1 MIVHLWRQVA
11 KKLVGQ
17 ALCLAYLLVCA
28 VFPAFGQGVV
38 WTLDTSLATPTGT
51 LDVEALQTLEDENT
65 FLLSVDDVSQYT
77 IKIEQSTLMS
87 NGDRSWHGSIVGT
100 GLDYVFVSTV
110 GQKTAHFILT
120 SPSGIY
126 QFFGTNTGGNLFS
139 GAFNW
144 LEYVRHDTP
153 DVDTIVWGKGA
164 RDVFTSTPLSI
175 NQSVSSDTALI
186 GSRLTFQLT
195 FENFGSSPLSDQNVD
210 IFFVLE
216 NTELPVLPPGCQ
228 IAESTDLQPVLHC
241 LLGDFAAGQVKQ
253 LSFTVS
259 TSEASYPL
267 VYSTAVAG
275 DFRSDVIVEI
285 FQDVRSDQ
293 DGDGISDFNENL
305 IGLDDTNALDAE
317 QEKEA
322 IIDVLV
328 AYTPEVD
335 SVYDGEVTTRINQ
348 LFNVA
353 NRIFEDSHTGIVLRP
368 VGIHKINYTPSA
380 ALEDDLY
387 FLTTAEGEAFADL
400 GRRRALFGGDL
411 VVLFRTGEVNGL
423 CGLANLVGKG
433 TEGDFSAQYHR
444 DFAFSVINIDCM
456 DDSVLAH
463 EVGHNLGLIH
473 SRREEPDGGTLPSSS
488 GYGVDTR
495 FVTVMAFPDDFDVVN
510 RLYRFS
516 DPSRLCGPFAC
527 GEEADMPDTGADAVA
542 TLNLVKHQA
551 AAFYPSQESRIRNLK
566 AVSSKEGA
574 VSVSLGLAA
583 YTGNSNDFS
592 TRVSSNDRVTLRMKI
607 RPLPRQLGKR
617 FVTQLVAVSGDNRF
631 FQINEEGEFS
641 SWNGSLNTLTPMG
654 ESRRFTGAELFD
666 VVEVLKPESARIS
679 DSTLN
684 LFVAYRMVE
693 TGELVY
699 GATPY
704 SLTISQ

>member
-1 MIVHLWRQVA
+1 
-11 KKLVGQ
+11 
-17 ALCLAYLLVCA
+17 
-28 VFPAFGQGVV
+28 
-38 WTLDTSLATPTGT
+38 
-51 LDVEALQTLEDENT
+51 
-65 FLLSVDDVSQYT
+65 
-77 IKIEQSTLMS
+77 
-87 NGDRSWHGSIVGT
+87 
-100 GLDYVFVSTV
+100 
-110 GQKTAHFILT
+110 
-120 SPSGIY
+120 
-126 QFFGTNTGGNLFS
+126 
-139 GAFNW
+139 
-144 LEYVRHDTP
+144 
-153 DVDTIVWGKGA
+153 
-164 RDVFTSTPLSI
+164 
-175 NQSVSSDTALI
+175 
-186 GSRLTFQLT
+186 
-195 FENFGSSPLSDQNVD
+195 
-210 IFFVLE
+210 
-216 NTELPVLPPGCQ
+216 
-228 IAESTDLQPVLHC
+228 
-241 LLGDFAAGQVKQ
+241 
-253 LSFTVS
+253 
-259 TSEASYPL
+259 
-267 VYSTAVAG
+267 VAG

-305 IGLDDTNALDAE
+305 LGLDDTNGLDAE

-328 AYTPEVD
+328 AYMPEVD

-387 FLTTAEGEAFADL
+387 SLTIAEGEAFANL

-473 SRREEPDGGTLPSSS
+473 SRREESGGGTLPSSS

-592 TRVSSNDRVTLRMKI
+592 THVNSDDRVTLRMKI

-617 FVTQLVAVSGDNRF
+617 FVTHLVAVSGNDSF

-654 ESRRFTGAELFD
+654 GSRRFSGAELFD
-666 VVEVLKPESARIS
+666 VVEVLKPGSARIS
-679 DSTLN
+679 DSTLR